1 MASLDAATVHRLE
14 EFLGD
19 WLTDANVPGASIA
32 VVRDGEPV
40 YSAGFGSRELTKN
53 APARAE
59 TRYGVASCTKSFTA
73 LSMQLLAE
81 RGELALEDPLSDHLD
96 GIRIEGA
103 DGPIRL
109 HDLLTHSSG
118 LPSLGTSTV
127 LLYRLTGV
135 KEYGVPLGDR
145 EDFHRHLN
153 GAVDEVA
160 GPRGERF
167 MYCNSG
173 YNLLGEVVEAVSGRP
188 FEQFVAEEIL
198 DPLGMERSGMD
209 PAALEDGD
217 GMTPHAL
224 KDGDAE
230 ATPFPYRPVS
240 LPAGGLIA
248 PVTELTNY
256 LRMQQN
262 GGVFEGERLIAEEA
276 LAEAHAGHMQRA
288 DSEYGYGWQREQ
300 ALGRTLVGH
309 GGSLG
314 VSSSYMGFTEDGEW
328 ALAMAA
334 NTLPSPSPPTVAK
347 GVLAVLLGEEPTEA
361 VPFFARRARFEELTG
376 EYEAYRGITTATVEQ
391 EAGALKLT
399 SEGALGDQEL
409 TLLPK
414 NPENP
419 GEAFEI
425 PTMEG
430 ARKTATFES
439 HEDHVDLYYDRNR
452 LHKVN

>member
-1 MASLDAATVHRLE
+1 MASLDAATVRRLE
-14 EFLGD
+14 LFLGD

-32 VVRDGEPV
+32 VLHDGDPV
-40 YSAGFGSRELTKN
+40 YSTGFGSRELTTN
-53 APARAE
+53 APATPE
-59 TRYGVASCTKSFTA
+59 TLYGVASCTKSFTA
-73 LSMQLLAE
+73 LSIQLLAE
-81 RGELALEDPLSDHLD
+81 RGELAVDDPLSEHLD
-96 GIRIEGA
+96 GIEVAGA

-127 LLYRLTGV
+127 LLYRLAGV

-153 GAVDEVA
+153 GGADEVA

-167 MYCNSG
+167 MYCNAG
-173 YNLLGEVVEAVSGRP
+173 YNLLGEVVETVSGRP
-188 FEQFVAEEIL
+188 FDEFVAEEIL
-198 DPLGMERSGMD
+198 EPLGMERSGMD
-209 PAALEDGD
+209 PGALAEGD
-217 GMTPHAL
+217 AMTPHAL
-224 KDGDAE
+224 QDGEPE
-230 ATPFPYRPVS
+230 ATPFPHRPVS

-256 LRMQQN
+256 LQMQQQ
-262 GGVFEGERLIAEEA
+262 GGVFEGERLIAADA
-276 LAEAHAGHMQRA
+276 LERAHAGHMERA
-288 DSEYGYGWQREQ
+288 GSEYGYGWQREQ

-328 ALAMAA
+328 AIAMAA

-347 GVLAVLLGEEPTEA
+347 GVLAVLLGEDPEEA

-376 EYEAYRGITTATVEQ
+376 EYESYRGITTATVEQ
-391 EAGALKLT
+391 DAGALRLT
-399 SEGALGDQEL
+399 AEGALGDQEM

-414 NPENP
+414 DPENP
-419 GEAFEI
+419 GETFEI
-425 PTMEG
+425 PTAEG
-430 ARKTATFES
+430 TRKTATFET
-439 HEDHVDLYYDRNR
+439 HGDHVDLYYDRNR